1 MVFKKPKGTVD
12 YGPEECGIRDY
23 LFNTFRGISRN
34 YGYQEVETPAFE
46 DMKLLTQKSGEEI
59 KKQIFTLEKKGDEE
73 LGLRFDLTVPLVRM
87 FIEKQKSMPKPVKW
101 FYCSR
106 MWRYEKP
113 QQGRLREFY
122 QMSIELYGSKEP
134 MADAEVINL
143 CIDFFQALGLTNKDF
158 EVRINNRK
166 LLQGL
171 LQGLVNPNKITEVI
185 RVIDKRAKISEDDYL
200 AELKAIGVKD
210 PKKLTK
216 ILDITLFEDLEKLDK
231 DALATE
237 GFNELKA
244 IYPLLDKKFVKLSL
258 STARGLD
265 YYSGTVFEFFDK
277 KGTFRSLCGG
287 GRYDDM
293 IEQFGGEKGYVTGFS
308 IGNATL
314 TLLLQD
320 RKKLPA
326 LDFSVD
332 YYVAPIK
339 GYEKQALK
347 LVSQLRKNNS
357 AEVDLSGRNLGNQ
370 FKYADAIKAKNVIVI
385 GSDEVKS
392 GKVKVK
398 DMASGKEKVV
408 DIRKL

>member
-1 MVFKKPKGTVD
+1 M
-12 YGPEECGIRDY
+12 
-23 LFNTFRGISRN
+23 
-34 YGYQEVETPAFE
+34 
-46 DMKLLTQKSGEEI
+46 
-59 KKQIFTLEKKGDEE
+59 
-73 LGLRFDLTVPLVRM
+73 
-87 FIEKQKSMPKPVKW
+87 
-101 FYCSR
+101 
-106 MWRYEKP
+106 
-113 QQGRLREFY
+113 
-122 QMSIELYGSKEP
+122 
-134 MADAEVINL
+134 
-143 CIDFFQALGLTNKDF
+143 
-158 EVRINNRK
+158 
-166 LLQGL
+166 
-171 LQGLVNPNKITEVI
+171 
-185 RVIDKRAKISEDDYL
+185 
-200 AELKAIGVKD
+200 
-210 PKKLTK
+210 
-216 ILDITLFEDLEKLDK
+216 
-231 DALATE
+231 
-237 GFNELKA
+237 
-244 IYPLLDKKFVKLSL
+244 
-258 STARGLD
+258 
-265 YYSGTVFEFFDK
+265 FEFFDK